1 MILLKAN
8 AELKKVFLSLIKT
21 LGTNVVWDS
30 IFVVTNNTLILHGK
44 VRSLFFNYDT
54 KQINTNLID
63 LDIDGSKI
71 IEIINDD
78 MLVNTLNMT
87 LYAFGKWGAI
97 NGLRVEKDYAQ
108 LNRLFSQILQDIK
121 IEPSFRDD
129 NFRFYKNKIL
139 YTYEDV
145 IQAILNLSN
154 PEENQQSEP
163 NSDCEKHSEDNGLEP
178 SHHDKYNPETPNS
191 SSDNRWKT
199 SVSENDYDEEYKLG
213 LWHNMKWLTKPMSF
227 VKTERTEQE
236 TKSRL
241 GNSFYPVD
249 YKCPS
254 CGKKLYISLFPVN
267 KEFLIETDE
276 GRVYLARAYTCNSC
290 NCFYTPRPDKL
301 LEEGDIYFLEFDEDR
316 TAYEDYLELLGNAG
330 ERCANYKFNEYEA
343 QHNQN
348 KNAPIPKT
356 LDQICN
362 ELDSLSEKELD
373 KLEDKIYSG
382 FYPETAVEKFYPA
395 VSKEK
400 KIKSAKSKA
409 LKNSANKD
417 FHKKKTANKD
427 TSKLNEPEETSNPTG
442 KKSTSTPPKNS
453 LQKESFSSKSTDE
466 LKNIYQKLSGQDG
479 KDEDAV
485 QAMNAVKEQLTEK
498 LKEKYDAHMAVVQRM
513 SPKQLKDL
521 KLRIES
527 EQLIDSEEKKPY
539 LEQINKIL
547 YSNQKKVLE
556 EKASACKGKSYHEIN
571 RVIDEINDINDT
583 DIPLSFKKP
592 ILDALYEQRKKSGEK
607 EVEYL
612 MSTLPPQL
620 NKRQFQQFLD
630 KLHKYEDVDISP
642 YEKQLE
648 QRRGLVEQQEINSFI
663 ARSNKNDRSSLYQLY
678 NDLKEQGFSEKNVQP
693 YLDKLHNKIYAMD
706 QEAIQKLVPSL
717 MDMTFEDGLKA
728 MEKIKN
734 GVFLPELKIDTLEM
748 LDKRL
753 TKMKVDECDQL
764 ARKLKKDM
772 LPQVKDMS
780 RLHFYEARKAMRG
793 DMEEEELALFE
804 KVLNGYASDRNP
816 YEYPILLSDS
826 SRFSNGK
833 EGFVLTPDHL
843 FYNGLLHSGVIS
855 VMDIDTV
862 EEKNGLISKGV
873 FAEKDTGDK
882 VKLPI
887 ALSSKEWKG
896 FAKAMGDFISY
907 LQEKPE
913 SRNVSY
919 LAKEKHE
926 KKCCF
931 RCGYVYTDGNVCPK
945 CGSKNNK

>member
-8 AELKKVFLSLIKT
+8 PDLKKVFSSLIKT
-21 LGTNVVWDS
+21 LGTNVIWDY

-54 KQINTNLID
+54 KKINTNLID
-63 LDIDGSKI
+63 IEIDESKI
-71 IEIINDD
+71 TEIINDD

-87 LYAFGKWGAI
+87 LYTFGKWGAI

-108 LNRLFSQILQDIK
+108 LNRLFSQILQEIK

-139 YTYEDV
+139 FSYEDV
-145 IQAILNLSN
+145 IQEILNQSN
-154 PEENQQSEP
+154 PNQSDESLLNSEP
-163 NSDCEKHSEDNGLEP
+163 KKDKEEESQSKENLENSND
-178 SHHDKYNPETPNS
+178 

-199 SVSENDYDEEYKLG
+199 PVSENDDDEEYKLG
-213 LWHNMKWLTKPMSF
+213 LWHNMRWITKPMSF

-236 TKSRL
+236 TNSRL

-249 YKCPS
+249 YKCPT
-254 CGKKLYISLFPVN
+254 CGNKLYISLFPVN
-267 KEFLIETDE
+267 REFLIETDE

-301 LEEGDIYFLEFDEDR
+301 LEEGDIYALEFDEDR

-330 ERCANYKFNEYEA
+330 ERCANYKFNEYES
-343 QHNQN
+343 QHNKN
-348 KNAPIPKT
+348 KNTPLPKT
-356 LDQICN
+356 LDQVSS
-362 ELDSLSEKELD
+362 ELDSLSTEELE

-382 FYPETAVEKFYPA
+382 FYPETAVEKFYP
-395 VSKEK
+395 SIRKEK
-400 KIKSAKSKA
+400 KKKSK
-409 LKNSANKD
+409 KNKD
-417 FHKKKTANKD
+417 SLISNKSVI
-427 TSKLNEPEETSNPTG
+427 SKEATHNDHTNLNNQVTESNPTA
-442 KKSTSTPPKNS
+442 KKGASAPSKKPINN
-453 LQKESFSSKSTDE
+453 QDFSSKTADE
-466 LKNIYQKLSGQDG
+466 LKSIYQKLSGQEE
-479 KDEDAV
+479 KDDTTTQTINV
-485 QAMNAVKEQLTEK
+485 VKKQLTEK

-527 EQLIDSEEKKPY
+527 EQIIDQEEKKPY
-539 LEQINKIL
+539 LDQINKML
-547 YSNQKKVLE
+547 YSNQKKTLE
-556 EKASACKGKSYHEIN
+556 EKASGCKGKSYQEIN
-571 RVIDEINDINDT
+571 RVIAEINDIKDS
-583 DIPLSFKKP
+583 DIPQSFKKP
-592 ILDALYEQRKKSGEK
+592 ILDSLYEQRKKSGEK
-607 EVEYL
+607 EVEFL
-612 MSTLPPQL
+612 MSTLPTQL
-620 NKRQFQQFLD
+620 NKRQFEQFMN
-630 KLHKYEDVDISP
+630 KLKQYEEVDISP

-648 QRRGLVEQQEINSFI
+648 QRRGLVEQQEINSLI
-663 ARSNKNDRSSLYQLY
+663 AQTNKKDRNTLYQLY

-693 YLDKLHNKIYAMD
+693 YLDKIHNKIYAMD

-734 GVFLPELKIDTLEM
+734 GVFLPELKMDTLEM

-764 ARKLKKDM
+764 ARKLKKDL
-772 LPQVKDMS
+772 LPQIKDMS
-780 RLHFYEARKAMRG
+780 KLHFYEARKAMRG
-793 DMEEEELALFE
+793 DMDEEELALFD
-804 KVLNGYASDRNP
+804 KVLNSYASDRNP

-826 SRFSNGK
+826 SRFSTGK
-833 EGFVLTPDHL
+833 EGFVLTPDHI
-843 FYNGLLHSGVIS
+843 FYNSLLHSGVLSI
-855 VMDIDTV
+855 MDIDTV

-873 FAEKDTGDK
+873 FAEKNTGDK
-882 VKLPI
+882 VKLPNS
-887 ALSSKEWKG
+887 LSSKEWKG
-896 FAKAMGDFISY
+896 FAKVMDDFISY

-913 SRNVSY
+913 SRNVAY

-931 RCGYVYTDGNVCPK
+931 RCGYVYTDGDVCPK